1 MPKDD
6 RSYPQKNNSNFNKE
20 NIIQNSLL
28 NDYLSE
34 ISNGYFNDKGN
45 LKEDLIIKYP
55 QSLAK
60 EFTKIYTLNKSAQI
74 NKFYYEFKK
83 YESILKINKDFD
95 TIKTDLL
102 KIIPLSEKSKQRN
115 HISNDFNKFL
125 IENIKLATKSET
137 NFTKGFIPHFQSL
150 MGYFKN

>member
-1 MPKDD
+1 MPKDY
-6 RSYPQKNNSNFNKE
+6 RSFPKKNNNNFTKE
-20 NIIQNSLL
+20 NTIQISLL
-28 NDYLSE
+28 NDYLNE
-34 ISNGYFNDKGN
+34 ISKGYFNDKGN

-55 QSLAK
+55 QNLAK
-60 EFTKIYTLNKSAQI
+60 EFTKIFTINKSAQI

-115 HISNDFNKFL
+115 HISSDFNKFL
-125 IENIKLATKSET
+125 IENLKLATQSEN
-137 NFTKGFIPHFQSL
+137 NFIKGFIPHFQSL